1 MMRPMKRIDGFAE
14 GQKPDEGWVVLKVKV
29 RPEVA
34 EALNLEAQRESDALN
49 RRVFVSDLL
58 RDSIRVF
65 MVARRIEPANK
76 RKGRFI
82 PSNQSE

>member
-1 MMRPMKRIDGFAE
+1 MKRIDGFAE

-65 MVARRIEPANK
+65 MVARRIEPASK
-76 RKGRFI
+76 RRNRFI
-82 PSNQSE
+82 PSTQSE